1 MGHVP
6 PPARGEGG
14 KNTQASSELKRSSAG
29 TAMVDQALRGAGKYE
44 KPRSEYDSYLRS
56 PVQLLARLEPTI

>member
-1 MGHVP
+1 MGYAP

-14 KNTQASSELKRSSAG
+14 KNTQASSELERSSAC
-29 TAMVDQALRGAGKYE
+29 TAMVGQVLRGAGKYE

-56 PVQLLARLEPTI
+56 PVQLLARLGPTI